1 MTMEGIRGSPKATAP
16 KALDARGDPRRP
28 SCSARHPPPDQ
39 TLLQP
44 LALQRDQQIGG

>member
-1 MTMEGIRGSPKATAP
+1 MTKEGIRGSPKATAP
-16 KALDARGDPRRP
+16 KDLDARGGPRRP

-44 LALQRDQQIGG
+44 PALQRDSR